1 MKKFLTVLFVLVIC
15 SSFTLFAGDGKTRI
29 GTNASYSSMY
39 LPYGENA
46 SMGYQSSFSS
56 ERLGLDLSVVREMSE
71 NFAVEGDVSVFI
83 GGNFES
89 KVGGSSFGNIIFLPS
104 LGFKGG
110 ASYRLGILKLSG
122 GMQYMYLRG
131 EVGSSSGSVFI
142 SYTGWYFG
150 LDLDFKLGDKTR
162 LNLGAEYGDAF
173 GAKLGMKYGGSSTET
188 SLEIKHSLLQTGN
201 LSLRAGLSW
210 SL

>member
-83 GGNFES
+83 GGSFES

-122 GMQYMYLRG
+122 GLQYLKLRG
-131 EVGSSSGSVFI
+131 EVGSSSGSAYMSFL
-142 SYTGWYFG
+142 GWYFG
-150 LDLDFKLGDKTR
+150 LDLDFKVGKKTR
-162 LNLGAEYGDAF
+162 FNLGAEYGDAF
-173 GAKLGMKYGGSSTET
+173 SSKLGMSYGGSSTET
-188 SLEIKHSLLQTGN
+188 TLDINHSFLYTGN
-201 LSLRAGLSW
+201 IVIRAGLSW
-210 SL
+210 IL